1 MPFVKGVTPKGAKP
15 FRKGQS
21 GNPAGKAKLPDL
33 KEAMARSL
41 GEPTKDGRT
50 ALDQIIEALRRKAA
64 QGDVRAAELLL
75 ARGFGKVP
83 EKVDVTTAGEKIV
96 TPPIVWLKPDPED
109 A

>member
-1 MPFVKGVTPKGAKP
+1 MTRTANLKP
-15 FRKGQS
+15 FKPGQDPRRNIKGR
-21 GNPAGKAKLPDL
+21 PKLPDL

-50 ALDQIIEALRRKAA
+50 ALDQIIEALRKKAA